1 MARVVRADP
10 GTGRGALSIA
20 GAVFEAELPKQVR
33 AGQDMRLVV
42 REVNAERV
50 VLSLSDQTAIAVPP
64 PPVPLPGGGT
74 VRLTERDA
82 TGHEGSPGEGHTIA
96 LRYDAPTLG
105 AVDLRLQLDA
115 GSLRVTATLAHGEPV
130 TLAQTASDALRE
142 ALAASSERAVTVTI
156 EARREPLDVYA

>member
-20 GAVFEAELPKQVR
+20 GAVLEAELPKQVR
-33 AGQDMRLVV
+33 AGQDIRLVV
-42 REVNAERV
+42 REVSAERV
-50 VLSLSDQTAIAVPP
+50 VLSMSDDAAIAPPP

-74 VRLTERDA
+74 VRVTERDA
-82 TGHEGSPGEGHTIA
+82 TGQGGSQGEGHTVA

-115 GSLRVTATLAHGEPV
+115 GSLRVTATLAQGEPV
-130 TLAQTASDALRE
+130 TLAQAESDGLRQT
-142 ALAASSERAVTVTI
+142 LAGSTDRAVTVTV
-156 EARREPLDVYA
+156 EARHEPLEVYA